1 MLALEQ
7 SAESDLSTP
16 VRGGRGGAS
25 SDRSD
30 PPLTTGLHVV
40 GRTQNDVIG
49 AGQAQRLG

>member
-7 SAESDLSTP
+7 SAESDLLTP
-16 VRGGRGGAS
+16 VRGGAS